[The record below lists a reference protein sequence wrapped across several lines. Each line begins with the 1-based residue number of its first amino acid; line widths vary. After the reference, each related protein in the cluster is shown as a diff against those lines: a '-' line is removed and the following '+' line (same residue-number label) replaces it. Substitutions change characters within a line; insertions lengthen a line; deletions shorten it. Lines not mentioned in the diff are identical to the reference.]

1 MSIVWL
7 GVIYFAPWGNK
18 NQKVYRYLALLFL
31 WHMCAC
37 CAAESAAVLLH
48 YIFMMKKRLC
58 ALMLLMLRARISE
71 GYTHSNNIN
80 IFLLTKCRP
89 SHNNITREYVLLLL
103 FLIGYLIWDFCHLY
117 SLDFFSALF
126 FSLFQIVSAYN
137 NNNNKKTPLAP
148 LMTFE
153 RKSIR

>member
-1 MSIVWL
+1 MAAPPPPPPQHRICNSIIILHLSKWMSIVWL

-37 CAAESAAVLLH
+37 FAAESAAVLLH
-48 YIFMMKKRLC
+48 YIFMMKKRLR

-89 SHNNITREYVLLLL
+89 SHNNITREYVLLIIISYWIFNLR
-103 FLIGYLIWDFCHLY
+103 FLSFI
-117 SLDFFSALF
+117 
-126 FSLFQIVSAYN
+126 
-137 NNNNKKTPLAP
+137 
-148 LMTFE
+148 
-153 RKSIR
+153 